1 MFVEVVLPV
10 PLADTYTYSVPRE
23 MEKQVMPGIMVLVEF
38 GKNKHYSGIVT
49 YIHQIKPDSL
59 FEIKPV
65 LAVESDKPV
74 LRRPQ
79 LRFWEW
85 LSQYYLC
92 KLGEVYKAVLPSG
105 FRTEST
111 TNYRRKKEIFV
122 RFSLKYND
130 KKNLSEAFDLVKR
143 AVRQEQLLLAFIEY
157 SKIPDP
163 NSGSEQ
169 KKDTGTRKIE
179 IPKKELLSK
188 SGSND
193 AILSG
198 LIEKNI
204 FETYE
209 KEISRLETYKHE
221 ILPLNK
227 LNPLQQETYTHIIQ
241 SFREKDVCLL
251 HGVTSAGKTEIY
263 THLISETLKL
273 NRQALILLPEIA
285 LTAQITTRLKR
296 FFGDKLGVYHSKIND
311 NERVEIWNNL
321 LNDEGY
327 QIILGVRS
335 SIFLPFRDLGLIIVD
350 EEHEPSYKQQDPAP
364 RYHARNA
371 AIVLATMHSAK
382 VVLGSATPSIES
394 YFNAQIGKYGY
405 AGLNKRFEDTEL
417 PVIIPVNTKEL
428 RRKKRMKSLFS
439 PVLIEKMQQTLNNGE
454 QILLFQNRRGFAPMV
469 VCKICDRIPKC
480 RFCDVSLT
488 YHKRFNQLT
497 CHYCGST
504 YPIPSECP
512 ECGNKDLK
520 PQGFGTEKVEEEILQ
535 LFPDTK
541 IDRMDADTTK
551 NKKSFEEIISRFEHG
566 KTQILIGTQMISK
579 GLDFE
584 KVSLVGILNADSLMN
599 FPDFRAYERAYQLM
613 SQVSGRAGRRK
624 KQGEVVLQTS
634 HPEHPLIQMV
644 INHNYTGMYE
654 MQIEER
660 QFFHYPPFYRLIN
673 INLKH
678 KNEEL
683 LKTIASEY
691 GHLLREAL
699 GNRVMGPDRPPV
711 SRIQSFHIQKILL
724 KIEISASLNT
734 LHEILENVRSQILSN
749 VQYKHVIVQYDVDP
763 V

>member
-1 MFVEVVLPV
+1 MFVEVILPV
-10 PLADTYTYSVPRE
+10 PIADTYTYFIPPE
-23 MEKQVMPGIMVLVEF
+23 MEKQVVSGSMVLVEF
-38 GKNKHYSGIVT
+38 GKNKHYSGIVA
-49 YIHQIKPDSL
+49 YIHQIEPESR
-59 FEIKPV
+59 FEIKPII
-65 LAVESDKPV
+65 AVESNKPV

-105 FRTEST
+105 FRTESS
-111 TNYRRKKEIFV
+111 TNYKQKKETFV
-122 RFSLKYND
+122 RFTEQYHDNEQLHG
-130 KKNLSEAFDLVKR
+130 AFDLVKR
-143 AVRQEQLLLAFIEY
+143 AIKQEKLLLAYLECSQVSGLYHGIEKETKEV
-157 SKIPDP
+157 S
-163 NSGSEQ
+163 
-169 KKDTGTRKIE
+169 
-179 IPKKELLSK
+179 KKELLSK
-188 SGSND
+188 TGLND
-193 AILSG
+193 AILNS

-209 KEISRLETYKHE
+209 KEVSRLEVYSHE

-227 LNPLQQETYTHIIQ
+227 LNSLQQEAYIGIIQ
-241 SFREKDVCLL
+241 NFREKNVCLL

-263 THLISETLKL
+263 THLIAETLKL
-273 NRQALILLPEIA
+273 NKQALILLPEIA
-285 LTAQITTRLKR
+285 LTAQITGRLKR
-296 FFGDKLGVYHSKIND
+296 FFGDKLGIYHSKVND

-327 QIILGVRS
+327 QVILGVRS

-371 AIVLATMHSAK
+371 AIVLANMHSAK
-382 VVLGSATPSIES
+382 VVLGSATPSVES
-394 YFNAQIGKYGY
+394 YFNAQIGKYAY
-405 AGLNKRFEDTEL
+405 VELSKRFEDTEL
-417 PVIIPVNTKEL
+417 PLITSVDVKEL

-439 PVLIEKMQQTLNNGE
+439 PLLIEKMQKTLENGE

-469 VCKICDRIPKC
+469 TCKICDWTPKC

-488 YHKRFNQLT
+488 YHKRYNQLT

-504 YPIPSECP
+504 YPTPSKCP
-512 ECGNKDLK
+512 DCGNKDLK

-535 LFPDTK
+535 LFPETK

-551 NKKSFEEIISRFEHG
+551 NKKSFEEIIDRFERG

-624 KQGEVVLQTS
+624 KQGEVILQTS
-634 HPEHPLIQMV
+634 HPEHLLIQMV
-644 INHNYTGMYE
+644 LHHNYAGMYQ

-660 QFFHYPPFYRLIN
+660 QLFRYPPFYRLIN

-678 KNEEL
+678 KDEEL
-683 LKTIASEY
+683 LKKMASEY
-691 GHLLREAL
+691 ADLLRNAL
-699 GNRVMGPDRPPV
+699 GDRVMGPDKPPV
-711 SRIQSFHIQKILL
+711 SRIQSLYIQKILL
-724 KIEISASLNT
+724 KIETSASLNT
-734 LHEILENVRSQILSN
+734 LHEILEDTRSRILSN
-749 VQYKHVIVQYDVDP
+749 TQYKYAIVQYDVDP

>member
-10 PLADTYTYSVPRE
+10 PLADTYTYSIPRE
-23 MEKQVMPGIMVLVEF
+23 MEKQVVPGIMVLVEF

-49 YIHQIKPDSL
+49 YIHQIKPNSL
-59 FEIKPV
+59 FEIKPI
-65 LAVESDKPV
+65 LAVESAKPV

-105 FRTEST
+105 FRTESAS
-111 TNYRRKKEIFV
+111 NYKRKKEIFV
-122 RFSLKYND
+122 RFTPKYND
-130 KKNLSEAFDLVKR
+130 KEKLLEAFESVKR
-143 AVRQEQLLLAFIEY
+143 AVKQEQLLLAFIEY
-157 SKIPDP
+157 SKMPASD
-163 NSGSEQ
+163 SGFEQ
-169 KKDTGTRKIE
+169 KKDAGKSKNE
-179 IPKKELLSK
+179 ISKKELLYK

-193 AILSG
+193 TILSG

-227 LNPLQQETYTHIIQ
+227 LNSLQQETYTHIIQ

-285 LTAQITTRLKR
+285 LTAQITGRLKR

-327 QIILGVRS
+327 QVILGVRS

-382 VVLGSATPSIES
+382 VILGSATPSIES

-405 AGLNKRFEDTEL
+405 AGLNRRFENTEL
-417 PVIIPVNTKEL
+417 PLITPVNVKEL

-439 PVLIEKMQQTLNNGE
+439 PILIEKMQQTLDNGE

-469 VCKICDRIPKC
+469 VCKICDWTPKC

-488 YHKRFNQLT
+488 YHKRFHQLV

-504 YPIPSECP
+504 YSIPPECP

-535 LFPDTK
+535 LFPYTK

-551 NKKSFEEIISRFEHG
+551 NKKSFEEIISRFECG

-613 SQVSGRAGRRK
+613 SQVAGRAGRRK

-644 INHNYTGMYE
+644 IDHNYTGMYKI
-654 MQIEER
+654 QIEER
-660 QFFHYPPFYRLIN
+660 QLFHYPPFYRLIN

-683 LKTIASEY
+683 LKTMASEY
-691 GHLLREAL
+691 AHSLREAL
-699 GNRVMGPDRPPV
+699 GDRVMGPDKPPV

-734 LHEILENVRSQILSN
+734 LHEILENVRSRMVSN
-749 VQYKHVIVQYDVDP
+749 VQYKQVIVQYDVDP

>member
-1 MFVEVVLPV
+1 MFVEIILPV
-10 PLADTYTYSVPRE
+10 PLADTYTYSVPQE
-23 MEKQVMPGIMVLVEF
+23 MEKQVVSGSMVLVEF
-38 GKNKHYSGIVT
+38 GKNKHYSGIVA
-49 YIHQIKPDSL
+49 YIHQIEPESR
-59 FEIKPV
+59 FEIKPII
-65 LAVESDKPV
+65 AVESDKPV

-105 FRTEST
+105 FRTESA
-111 TNYRRKKEIFV
+111 TNYKQKKETFV
-122 RFSLKYND
+122 RFTEKYKDNEQ
-130 KKNLSEAFDLVKR
+130 LHEAFELVKR
-143 AVRQEQLLLAFIEY
+143 AVKQEKLLLAYIDC
-157 SKIPDP
+157 SKIPGLH
-163 NSGSEQ
+163 SGTE
-169 KKDTGTRKIE
+169 KE
-179 IPKKELLSK
+179 IKEVSKKELLSK
-188 SGSND
+188 SGLSD
-193 AILSG
+193 AIFNS

-209 KEISRLETYKHE
+209 KEISRLETYAHE

-227 LNPLQQETYTHIIQ
+227 LNPLQQEAYTGIVQ

-263 THLISETLKL
+263 THLIAETLKL

-285 LTAQITTRLKR
+285 LTAQITGRLKR
-296 FFGDKLGVYHSKIND
+296 FFGDKLGVYHSKVND

-327 QIILGVRS
+327 QVILGVRS

-350 EEHEPSYKQQDPAP
+350 EEHEPSYKQHDPAP

-371 AIVLATMHSAK
+371 AIVLATMHSSK

-394 YFNAQIGKYGY
+394 YFNAQTGKYGFVE
-405 AGLNKRFEDTEL
+405 LNKRFEDTAL
-417 PVIIPVNTKEL
+417 PLITPVDVKEL

-439 PVLIEKMQQTLNNGE
+439 PLLIDKMEKTLENGE

-469 VCKICDRIPKC
+469 TCKICDWTPKC

-488 YHKRFNQLT
+488 YHKRYNQLT

-504 YPIPSECP
+504 YQIPPECP
-512 ECGNKDLK
+512 DCGNKDLK
-520 PQGFGTEKVEEEILQ
+520 PQGFGTEKVEEEIQQ
-535 LFPDTK
+535 LFPDIK

-551 NKKSFEEIISRFEHG
+551 NKKSFEEIISRFEQG
-566 KTQILIGTQMISK
+566 KTRILIGTQMISK

-584 KVSLVGILNADSLMN
+584 KVSLVSILNADSLMN
-599 FPDFRAYERAYQLM
+599 FPDFRAYERAYQMM

-624 KQGEVVLQTS
+624 KQGEVILQTS
-634 HPEHPLIQMV
+634 HPDHPLIQMV
-644 INHNYTGMYE
+644 LNHNYVGMY
-654 MQIEER
+654 QLQLEER
-660 QFFHYPPFYRLIN
+660 QLFHYPPFYRLIN
-673 INLKH
+673 LNLKH
-678 KNEEL
+678 KNEEI
-683 LKTIASEY
+683 LKKMAMEY
-691 GHLLREAL
+691 ANFLREAL
-699 GNRVMGPDRPPV
+699 GDRVMGPDKPPV

-724 KIEISASLNT
+724 KIEVSASLST
-734 LHEILENVRSQILSN
+734 LHKILEETRSRILSN
-749 VQYKHVIVQYDVDP
+749 PQYKYAIVQYDVDP

>member
-1 MFVEVVLPV
+1 MFVEVVIPV
-10 PLADTYTYSVPRE
+10 PLADTYTYSIPTE
-23 MEKQVMPGIMVLVEF
+23 MEKLVSPGTMVLVEF
-38 GKNKHYSGIVT
+38 GRNKHYSGIVT
-49 YIHQIKPDSL
+49 YIHQIEPESR
-59 FEIKPV
+59 FEIKPII
-65 LAVESDKPV
+65 AVETSKPV

-105 FRTEST
+105 FRTESA
-111 TNYRRKKEIFV
+111 TNYKQKKEIFV
-122 RFSLKYND
+122 RFTKKYEDNEQL
-130 KKNLSEAFDLVKR
+130 NEAFELVKR
-143 AVRQEQLLLAFIEY
+143 AVKQEKLLLAYIEHSQICGLHATNEKEIKEI
-157 SKIPDP
+157 SKK
-163 NSGSEQ
+163 G
-169 KKDTGTRKIE
+169 
-179 IPKKELLSK
+179 LLSK

-193 AILSG
+193 TILNS

-209 KEISRLETYKHE
+209 KDISRLEIYPHD

-227 LNPLQQETYTHIIQ
+227 LNPLQQEAYTGIVQ

-263 THLISETLKL
+263 THLIAETLKL
-273 NRQALILLPEIA
+273 NRQVLILLPEIG
-285 LTAQITTRLKR
+285 LTAQITGRLKC
-296 FFGDKLGVYHSKIND
+296 FFGDKLGVYHSKVSD

-327 QIILGVRS
+327 QVILGVRS

-405 AGLNKRFEDTEL
+405 VELSKRFENTEL
-417 PVIIPVNTKEL
+417 PLITPVNVKEL

-439 PVLIEKMQQTLNNGE
+439 PLLIEKMQQALENGE
-454 QILLFQNRRGFAPMV
+454 QILLFQNRRGFAPMIT
-469 VCKICDRIPKC
+469 CKICDWTPKC

-488 YHKRFNQLT
+488 YHKRYNQLT

-504 YPIPSECP
+504 YPTPVECP
-512 ECGNKDLK
+512 DCSNKELQ
-520 PQGFGTEKVEEEILQ
+520 PQGFGTEKVEEELQ
-535 LFPDTK
+535 LLFPEIK

-551 NKKSFEEIISRFEHG
+551 SKKSFEEIITRFERG
-566 KTQILIGTQMISK
+566 KTRILIGTQMISK

-634 HPEHPLIQMV
+634 HPEYPLIQMV
-644 INHNYTGMYE
+644 LEHNYVGMYQT
-654 MQIEER
+654 QIEER
-660 QFFHYPPFYRLIN
+660 QLFHYPPFYRLIN

-678 KNEEL
+678 KDEN
-683 LKTIASEY
+683 
-691 GHLLREAL
+691 LLRKMATEYANLLRNTL
-699 GNRVMGPDRPPV
+699 GDRVMGPDKPPV
-711 SRIQSFHIQKILL
+711 GRIQSLHIQKILL
-724 KIEISASLNT
+724 KIETSASLNK
-734 LHEILENVRSQILSN
+734 LHEILEKVRSEMLSN
-749 VQYKHVIVQYDVDP
+749 SQYKYTIIQYDVDP

>member
-1 MFVEVVLPV
+1 MFVEVVLPI
-10 PLADTYTYSVPRE
+10 PLADTYTYSIPPE
-23 MEKQVMPGIMVLVEF
+23 MEKSVAPGIMVLVEF
-38 GKNKHYSGIVT
+38 GKNKHYSGIIA
-49 YIHQIKPDSL
+49 YIHPIDPESR
-59 FEIKPV
+59 FEIKPII
-65 LAVESDKPV
+65 AIESNQPV

-79 LRFWEW
+79 IRFWEW
-85 LSQYYLC
+85 LSHYYLC

-105 FRTEST
+105 FRTESS
-111 TNYRRKKEIFV
+111 TNYKQKKETFV
-122 RFSLKYND
+122 RFTEKYND
-130 KKNLSEAFDLVKR
+130 NNRLCEAFDLVKR
-143 AVRQEQLLLAFIEY
+143 AIKQEKLLLSYIEC
-157 SKIPDP
+157 SKI
-163 NSGSEQ
+163 SGFE
-169 KKDTGTRKIE
+169 KKKE
-179 IPKKELLSK
+179 IKELSKKELLSK

-193 AILSG
+193 TILNS
-198 LIEKNI
+198 LVEKGI

-209 KEISRLETYKHE
+209 KEISRLETYTHE
-221 ILPLNK
+221 IQPLNK
-227 LNPLQQETYTHIIQ
+227 LNPLQQEAYTGIVQ

-263 THLISETLKL
+263 THLIAETLKL
-273 NRQALILLPEIA
+273 NRQTLILLPEIA
-285 LTAQITTRLKR
+285 LTAQITGRLKR
-296 FFGDKLGVYHSKIND
+296 FFGNKLGVYHSKVSD

-321 LNDEGY
+321 LNDESY
-327 QIILGVRS
+327 RIILGVRS

-394 YFNAQIGKYGY
+394 YFNAQTGKYGY
-405 AGLNKRFEDTEL
+405 VELNKRFEDTEL
-417 PVIIPVNTKEL
+417 PLITPVNVKEL

-439 PVLIEKMQQTLNNGE
+439 PLLIEKMQEALENGE
-454 QILLFQNRRGFAPMV
+454 QILLFQNRRGFAPMIS
-469 VCKICDRIPKC
+469 CKICDWTPKC

-488 YHKRFNQLT
+488 YHKRYNQLT

-512 ECGNKDLK
+512 ECGNKELK

-535 LFPDTK
+535 LFPETK
-541 IDRMDADTTK
+541 VDRMDADTTK
-551 NKKSFEEIISRFEHG
+551 NKKSFEEIITRFEQG

-584 KVSLVGILNADSLMN
+584 KVSLVGILNADSLMS

-634 HPEHPLIQMV
+634 HPEHPIIQTV
-644 INHNYTGMYE
+644 LDHNYTGMYQT
-654 MQIEER
+654 QIEER
-660 QFFHYPPFYRLIN
+660 QLFHYPPFYRLIN

-678 KNEEL
+678 KNEDL
-683 LKTIASEY
+683 LKKMASEY
-691 GHLLREAL
+691 ANLLRNAL
-699 GNRVMGPDRPPV
+699 GDRVMGPDKPPV

-724 KIEISASLNT
+724 KIEISASLNI
-734 LHEILENVRSQILSN
+734 LHKILEDVRSRMLANS
-749 VQYKHVIVQYDVDP
+749 QYKYAIIQYDVDP